1 MGPPGSSLAL
11 APGRM
16 HPCRVRE
23 MVLGASVSWLEV
35 PRGGHSVGL
44 HSAQGAESDG
54 LWSYAGRA
62 SDPLA
67 LLLLGTEL
75 STKHQNPLFS
85 WCLRAGSECDSPNL
99 VGQRG
104 RQARAT
110 VLDISAEHHSKTRLL
125 YSPACLARSSTL
137 RWHSVQ
143 QQVPPLGIKLT
154 RGLFPSVQ
162 LLLVQELCASPA
174 LWGGLGHG
182 LQALQ
187 PLGWYLGL

>member
-67 LLLLGTEL
+67 PLLLGTEL

-104 RQARAT
+104 RQARAA
-110 VLDISAEHHSKTRLL
+110 VLDISAEHHS
-125 YSPACLARSSTL
+125 
-137 RWHSVQ
+137 
-143 QQVPPLGIKLT
+143 
-154 RGLFPSVQ
+154 
-162 LLLVQELCASPA
+162 
-174 LWGGLGHG
+174 
-182 LQALQ
+182 
-187 PLGWYLGL
+187 